1 LKKIGFGTGRI
12 VGLGGHVEPG
22 ETAAQAAVREVAE
35 ESGVRVDVED
45 LRVGGTV
52 TFRFPARPNWDQ
64 IVSVFVTDRFSGRP
78 AESDEI
84 VPQWFEVDDLPL
96 TKMWDDARL
105 WLTRVLAGEQ
115 VTVEIIFAE
124 DCETVSDARFSAVA

>member
-1 LKKIGFGTGRI
+1 MWGPAKQR
-12 VGLGGHVEPG
+12 PS
-22 ETAAQAAVREVAE
+22 AVREVVE
-35 ESGVRVDVED
+35 ESGVRVEVDD
-45 LRVGGTV
+45 LRLGGAV
-52 TFRFPARPNWDQ
+52 TFRFPARQKWDQ
-64 IVSVFVTDRFSGRP
+64 IVSVFVTDRFTGRP

-105 WLTRVLAGEQ
+105 WLPRVLAGEQ